1 MCQFNKVSLRLVNEK
16 TCEYNPTIIR
26 TQADVVKFIDDLE
39 DIRNHT
45 EERVYCIA
53 MNTKNEIIGFSQIA
67 QGNINNCNF
76 DVKGLFKT
84 ILLCNASK
92 FILIHN
98 HPSGNPAPSN
108 EDIAMTKMIFSALS
122 GIGIQLYD
130 HIIVGDER
138 AYSMARNVYIPSDIN
153 NNNQGTEDKST

>member
-1 MCQFNKVSLRLVNEK
+1 MYQFNKISLRLVNEK
-16 TCEYNPTIIR
+16 TYEYNPTIIH
-26 TQADVVKFIDDLE
+26 TQTDVVKFIDDQE

-67 QGNINNCNF
+67 QGGINNCNF
-76 DVKGLFKT
+76 DTKGLFKT

-98 HPSGNPAPSN
+98 HPSGDSTPSLN
-108 EDIAMTKMIFSALS
+108 DYQITERIKEASKIM
-122 GIGIQLYD
+122 GIEFLD
-130 HIIVGDER
+130 HIVIAQNGYTSCYNRKGGE
-138 AYSMARNVYIPSDIN
+138 
-153 NNNQGTEDKST
+153 

>member
-1 MCQFNKVSLRLVNEK
+1 MCQFNKVSLRLINEK

-39 DIRNHT
+39 DIRNHA
-45 EERVYCIA
+45 EERIYCIA

-98 HPSGNPAPSN
+98 HPSGDSTPSLN
-108 EDIAMTKMIFSALS
+108 DYQITEKIKEASKIMSIEFL
-122 GIGIQLYD
+122 D
-130 HIIVGDER
+130 HIVIAQNGYTSCYDR
-138 AYSMARNVYIPSDIN
+138 K
-153 NNNQGTEDKST
+153 GGK

>member
-26 TQADVVKFIDDLE
+26 TSADVVKFIDDLE

-45 EERVYCIA
+45 EERIYCIA
-53 MNTKNEIIGFSQIA
+53 MNTKNEIVSFSQIA
-67 QGNINNCNF
+67 QGSIDNCNF
-76 DVKGLFKT
+76 DIKELFKT

-98 HPSGNPAPSN
+98 HPSGDSSPS
-108 EDIAMTKMIFSALS
+108 ERDYQVTEKIKEASKIM
-122 GIGIQLYD
+122 GIEFLD
-130 HIIVGDER
+130 HIVIALNGYTSCYDRKGGE
-138 AYSMARNVYIPSDIN
+138 
-153 NNNQGTEDKST
+153 